1 MTATFNIGRGIA
13 ALFAAALISTAVAT
27 PVLAQEAGRLR
38 GEVTKVSG
46 DMLTVKG
53 DDGKTADVAL
63 ESGYTISH
71 AVAIKVGDIKPG
83 TFVGVGATLPENGVM
98 KAMQV
103 VVFPPNTRASERHGA
118 WGSDQNATM
127 TNAPATMVVADQSAG
142 KLTLTTNG
150 QNYEIAVPPDAV
162 VVRIEDGGKELLK
175 PGATVSMSNVASKDG
190 KMSTKAVTVSD
201 DKRYPTR

>member
-1 MTATFNIGRGIA
+1 MIITRGLTAA
-13 ALFAAALISTAVAT
+13 FAAAAMSAAAFT
-27 PVLAQEAGRLR
+27 PALAQDAGRLR
-38 GEVTKVSG
+38 GEVTKISG
-46 DMLTVKG
+46 DMLTIKA
-53 DDGKTADVAL
+53 DDGKTADVTL
-63 ESGYTISH
+63 ESGYSVSH

-83 TFVGVGATLPENGVM
+83 TFIGVGASLPENGVM

-103 VVFPPNTRASERHGA
+103 VVFPANTRASERHGA

-150 QNYEIAVPPDAV
+150 QNYEIVVPPEAV
-162 VVRIEDGGKELLK
+162 VVRIEEGNKDLLK
-175 PGATVSMSNVASKDG
+175 PGAAVSMSNVASKDG
-190 KMSTKAVTVSD
+190 KLSARAVTVSD

>member
-1 MTATFNIGRGIA
+1 MTIVRGLAAT
-13 ALFAAALISTAVAT
+13 FAAAAMTAAAFT
-27 PVLAQEAGRLR
+27 PALAQEAGRLR

-46 DMLTVKG
+46 DMLTVKS

-63 ESGYTISH
+63 ESGTTISH

-83 TFVGVGATLPENGVM
+83 TFVGVGASLPDDKGVM

-103 VVFPPNTRASERHGA
+103 VVFPANTRASERHGA
-118 WGSDQNATM
+118 WGADSNATM
-127 TNAPATMVVADQSAG
+127 TNAPATMVVAGQGPG

-162 VVRIEDGGKELLK
+162 IVRIEDGSKDLLK
-175 PGATVSMSNVASKDG
+175 PGAAVSMSNVATKDG
-190 KMSTKAVTVSD
+190 KLSTKAVTVSD